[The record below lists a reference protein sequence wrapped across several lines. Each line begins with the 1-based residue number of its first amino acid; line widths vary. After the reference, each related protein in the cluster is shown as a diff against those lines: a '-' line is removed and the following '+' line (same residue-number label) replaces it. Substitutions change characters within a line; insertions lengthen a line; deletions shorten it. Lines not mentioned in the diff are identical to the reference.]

1 MSYPGRSALM
11 LLAACVIAFL
21 TACTSPS
28 NSTPGTPLVPVTPV
42 AQHPVSPTQPTAAA
56 CDCSIFPPKQ
66 GCDSQ
71 CGITTGI
78 VEHVTADSVTIS
90 VPSIKTTTTGQQA
103 AAITQH
109 TFAISPAEAKQ
120 LETLQGSRVALTF
133 HQQNGQN
140 VMKSVRPISPELLK

>member
-1 MSYPGRSALM
+1 MAP
-11 LLAACVIAFL
+11 
-21 TACTSPS
+21 
-28 NSTPGTPLVPVTPV
+28 
-42 AQHPVSPTQPTAAA
+42 QPVSPTQTTSAG

-78 VEHVTADSVTIS
+78 VEQVTADSVTIS
-90 VPSIKTTTTGQQA
+90 VPSIKTTSTGQQTP
-103 AAITQH
+103 AITQH

-140 VMKSVRPISPELLK
+140 VMKSVRPITPELLK

>member
-1 MSYPGRSALM
+1 MIP
-11 LLAACVIAFL
+11 FL

-28 NSTPGTPLVPVTPV
+28 VPNSTPGTQLVPGTPV
-42 AQHPVSPTQPTAAA
+42 AATPAEPTTAG
-56 CDCSIFPPKQ
+56 CDCSVFPPKQ

-78 VEHVTADSVTIS
+78 VEQVTADSVTIS
-90 VPSIKTTTTGQQA
+90 VPSIKATATGQRT

-120 LETLQGSRVALTF
+120 LQTLQGSRVALTF

-140 VMKSVRPISPELLK
+140 VMKSIRPISPLK